1 MAKTFPLTEEE
12 IRELISKNVKSVFS
26 TMLDLEIVSGECGSA
41 GLSVEGKSIIAL
53 LGFTGPW
60 NGTGMIQCSDR
71 LGCLI
76 GSRLFFEEFAKVNDE
91 VLDGI
96 GEIANMVI
104 GNFKEDASD
113 RLGVLSLGTPTVIL
127 GDRFQTRMWQ
137 GHQWIDSVFE
147 CERELFK
154 VRLCLVASHTVASS
168 QLTTTLSAQ

>member
-1 MAKTFPLTEEE
+1 MTTALPLPEED
-12 IRELISKNVKSVFS
+12 IQRLISKNVKSVFS
-26 TMLDLEIVSGECGSA
+26 TMLDLEIVSGKGGST
-41 GLSVEGKSIIAL
+41 GQPVEGKSVIAL

-76 GSRLFFEEFAKVNDE
+76 GSRLFFEEFTEVNDE

-127 GDRFQTRMWQ
+127 GDHFQTRMWQ
-137 GHQWIDSVFE
+137 GHQWVDSVFE
-147 CERELFK
+147 CEGELFK
-154 VRLCLVASHTVASS
+154 VRLCLVACHAAVSSPVA
-168 QLTTTLSAQ
+168 TILSA